1 MIEYRN
7 PTYNADG
14 TIDVEINHPD
24 YGWIPFTASPDDT
37 EPHGRQ
43 IFEDLKAEAAEYV
56 EPEPPEPQP
65 EPVPQTISRFQARA
79 ALHQA
84 GYLAQ
89 MQTAI
94 ESADPIV
101 KMAWEDAT
109 EFRRNS
115 PTVLAFAETLGL
127 TDEQLDEMFRTAA
140 QIEA

>member
-1 MIEYRN
+1 MKIISAKYA
-7 PTYNADG
+7 NADG
-14 TIDVEINHPD
+14 GILLTRESLPD
-24 YGWIPFTASPDDT
+24 LYVDSG
-37 EPHGRQ
+37 
-43 IFEDLKAEAAEYV
+43 DLYDRAISGEFGALGDM
-56 EPEPPEPQP
+56 PEPPEPQP
-65 EPVPQTISRFQARA
+65 DPVPQTISRFQARA

-84 GYLAQ
+84 GYLEQ
-89 MQTAI
+89 VQTAI

-115 PTVLAFAETLGL
+115 PTVLTFAETLGL